1 MADQN
6 DPLPTRE
13 PLPPELEP
21 LHRRLLDDG
30 ALWRARLPSAERL
43 EDRLNLLT
51 QQERRARLAAPARKL
66 PGRFRLIHRMK
77 GKQDMLRGRLKTAL
91 AVATIAAVVVLFV
104 VLFHGFTAGRGTQT
118 GQPHTTTST
127 ASSSPAGRS
136 GQFTSYAGLSNL
148 KGLPEIAPGNPQV
161 VYLLTTD
168 SSGQLKLAR
177 TENEGKSW
185 QDFALPAGK
194 ASDQFPP
201 TFFVSPLDAHTV
213 FLTVGGTRSG
223 STCVVSHTLGS
234 DSTLSGG
241 GNICA
246 LQYVS
251 KDGGAHWSQVQF
263 PASGIV
269 GDTMILDEAIGQVNE
284 NNVLRPQGNRLYAAF
299 GPYSQYNQLE
309 GEAGARLVVSNDGGS
324 TWQFIDNGLTGAGYI
339 CDIAPVP
346 AGSTVFAITSDI
358 TCSAGG
364 GESLTLWR
372 SDNAGA
378 HWSQV
383 GPLPGNTDQG
393 MVAVS
398 VGNGG
403 QPLLYINA
411 PTRQGGGYL
420 ASTRPRTGNG
430 ALVDSPAD
438 LQVSIDG
445 GKTWKSAPTQGFPD
459 ANANPGLP
467 LGVLNDG
474 SVVFAFITQQSGRP
488 ATAFY
493 AWKSGDTSWRKLTPG
508 FLAVPQSVLG
518 TSTGAGNQTLW
529 IVTATSATTYS
540 IQSFQL

>member
-6 DPLPTRE
+6 DPFPTRE

-30 ALWRARLPSAERL
+30 ALWRARLPSTERL
-43 EDRLNLLT
+43 EQRLKSLA

-66 PGRFRLIHRMK
+66 PDRFRLIHRMK

-91 AVATIAAVVVLFV
+91 AVATIATVVVLFV
-104 VLFHGFTAGRGTQT
+104 VLFHGFIAGRGAQT
-118 GQPHTTTST
+118 GQPSNTS
-127 ASSSPAGRS
+127 ASPSSRP

-148 KGLPEIAPGNPQV
+148 KGLPEIAPSNPQV

-168 SSGQLKLAR
+168 SSDQLKLAR

-185 QDFALPAGK
+185 QTFALPAGK

-223 STCVVSHTLGS
+223 STCVVSRALGS
-234 DSTLSGG
+234 YTTLSGG
-241 GNICA
+241 GNLCA

-269 GDTMILDEAIGQVNE
+269 GDTIILDEAIGQVNE

-339 CDIAPVP
+339 CDIVPVP

-358 TCSAGG
+358 SCSAGG

-378 HWSQV
+378 DWSQV

-398 VGNGG
+398 DGNGG

-430 ALVDSPAD
+430 ALVESPAD

-445 GKTWKSAPTQGFPD
+445 GKTWHSAPTQGFPD
-459 ANANPGLP
+459 ASANPGLP
-467 LGVLNDG
+467 LGVLSDG
-474 SVVFAFITQQSGRP
+474 SVVFAAIVGQPGSP
-488 ATAFY
+488 APAFY
-493 AWKSGDTSWRKLTPG
+493 AWKSGDASWRKLTPN
-508 FLAVPQSVLG
+508 LPAALLSALV
-518 TSTGAGNQTLW
+518 TSAADGKQTLW
-529 IVTATSATTYS
+529 IVVSTSSKTYS